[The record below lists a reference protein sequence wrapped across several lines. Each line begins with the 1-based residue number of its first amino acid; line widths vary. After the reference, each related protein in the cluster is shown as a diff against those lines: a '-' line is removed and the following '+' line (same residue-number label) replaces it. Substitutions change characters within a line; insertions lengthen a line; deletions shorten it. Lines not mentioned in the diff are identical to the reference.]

1 MLIFMKITEK
11 EERENCNFLSFF
23 IIEANSLVLY
33 ISDTK

>member
-11 EERENCNFLSFF
+11 ERENCNFLIFF
-23 IIEANSLVLY
+23 IIVANSLVLY